1 LAQSEAGRGLSM
13 HSTDL
18 IDLTWKD
25 LLAKKKELL
34 SLRKQFSAGI
44 KSKEKAKKSLE
55 LLTQLIDM
63 ESHILTKD

>member
-1 LAQSEAGRGLSM
+1 M